1 MKNTTRLGVVLCISL
16 LFFIAEI
23 AVGFRTKSLA
33 LIADAF
39 HYLNVPL
46 SAIAFLAA
54 YLQDNNQ
61 SASLAFTFAY
71 HRAELVG
78 AFFNGVFLL
87 ALALS
92 IFLQSLERFINVT
105 EVQDPIMVL
114 TIGCIGL
121 ALNIIS
127 VLVVHDHGGHSHGA
141 GSHSHGTEGH
151 SHGNVQELQAQGPQ
165 AAPATPP
172 HIHEGHNHTQPLGP
186 SAGHGHGHSHGNL
199 GLAGVVVHLFGDAIN
214 NIGVIIA
221 SLVIWKVHSP
231 ERFYADPAA
240 SLIISLIIF
249 SSAIPLTAK
258 SGRILLEAAPVD
270 LDLEKVKDDLST
282 IPNVLSIHD
291 LHVWH
296 LSQSVILA
304 SVHVCVSPEISM
316 IEWQETEHYLQQCF
330 AEFGVGHVTISPELH
345 VSSPRDTSE
354 TPTIS
359 GEPSCEELLGTCR
372 MPVAEGFKCS
382 VGDLVK
388 AGGMRRR
395 KEGRGAA

>member
-16 LFFIAEI
+16 LFFVAEI

-39 HYLNVPL
+39 HYLNVPP

-61 SASLAFTFAY
+61 SAGLSFTFAY

-92 IFLQSLERFINVT
+92 IFLQSIERFINVT
-105 EVQDPIMVL
+105 EVEDPIMVL
-114 TIGCIGL
+114 IIGCIGL

-127 VLVVHDHGGHSHGA
+127 VLVVHDHGGHSHG
-141 GSHSHGTEGH
+141 GH
-151 SHGNVQELQAQGPQ
+151 AQEMQVPRAV
-165 AAPATPP
+165 PATPA
-172 HIHEGHNHTQPLGP
+172 HIHEGHNHTQSVGAP
-186 SAGHGHGHSHGNL
+186 SRHGHSVGNL
-199 GLAGVVVHLFGDAIN
+199 GIAGVIVHLFGDAIN

-221 SLVIWKVHSP
+221 SLVIWKVHSSQ
-231 ERFYADPAA
+231 RFYADPAA
-240 SLIISLIIF
+240 SLVISLIIF
-249 SSAIPLTAK
+249 SSAIPLTSK

-270 LDLEKVKDDLST
+270 LDLEKVKDDLSA

-296 LSQSVILA
+296 LSQSVVLA

-316 IEWQETEHYLQQCF
+316 VEWQETEHYLQQCF
-330 AEFGVGHVTISPELH
+330 SEFGVGHVTISPELH
-345 VSSPRDTSE
+345 SSDSPTVS
-354 TPTIS
+354 
-359 GEPSCEELLGTCR
+359 GGPSCEELLGTCR

-382 VGDLVK
+382 VGDLIK
-388 AGGMRRR
+388 TGNLRRR
-395 KEGRGAA
+395 KEGGRAAA